1 MAERNHFQGHELDFL
16 PAALEIQERP
26 PSPIGRAI
34 LWAVMAFFVIAL
46 VWSVV
51 GQVDIVA
58 TAQGKIIPSGHV
70 KVIQPLEIGSVRAI
84 HVSEGQR
91 VEQGDVL
98 IELDSTHSTADRD
111 RLSSELQTA
120 QLNRARLAALARQF
134 HTRSDSD
141 PGADARADYPI
152 LDRSQLPTADE
163 AALSLQQHLLR
174 TQWTEFTARL
184 AALDADLAKRTAE
197 LAGVRAQVSKLQ
209 QTLPLITQRADSLKG
224 LVGKKLVP
232 ENQWLELEQ
241 ERIEQRQDLESHKQ
255 RSLEL
260 KAAIAEAQQQRNGM
274 QAEFSGKV
282 FAELAEAERQLAVL
296 TQELIKAE
304 QRTSLQTLTAPIAG
318 IVQQLAVH
326 TVGGVVTPAQELLKI
341 VPQQGTLEVEAWV
354 LNKDIGFVEQGQIAE
369 IKVETF
375 PFTKYG
381 TLDAEVIDVS
391 NDAVTDEQKGLI
403 YAARVLL
410 KDSVIRVG
418 DKMVNLTSGMAVT
431 VEVKTGTRRLIEFVL
446 SPLLRY
452 RDEGLRER

>member
-1 MAERNHFQGHELDFL
+1 MKPIANDHELDFL

-34 LWAVMAFFVIAL
+34 AWSIMAFFLIAL

-51 GQVDIVA
+51 GKIDIVA
-58 TAQGKIIPSGHV
+58 TAQGKIIPSGRV

-84 HVSEGQR
+84 HVAEGQK
-91 VEQGDVL
+91 VKQGNML
-98 IELDSTHSTADRD
+98 IELDPTVSAADRD
-111 RLSSELQTA
+111 RLTSERNTA
-120 QLNRARLAALARQF
+120 RLNRARLLTMTQWLQSRSVDASKPASAGEIPQLDASTLA
-134 HTRSDSD
+134 DID
-141 PGADARADYPI
+141 
-152 LDRSQLPTADE
+152 PTAV
-163 AALSLQQHLLR
+163 ALQQQLLHS
-174 TQWTEFTARL
+174 QWSEFTARH
-184 AALDADLAKRTAE
+184 AALDADLDKRIAE
-197 LAGVRAQVSKLQ
+197 LAGVKAQVSKLQ
-209 QTLPLITQRADSLKG
+209 QTLPLITQRANALKG

-241 ERIEQRQDLESHKQ
+241 ERIEQQQNLESQKQ

-260 KAAIAEAQQQRNGM
+260 NAAIAEARQQHNSVE
-274 QAEFSGKV
+274 AEFAGKV
-282 FAELAEAERQLAVL
+282 YAELADTQRQIVGLE
-296 TQELIKAE
+296 QELIKAE
-304 QRTSLQTLTAPIAG
+304 QRTDLQTLAAPIAG

-341 VPQQGTLEVEAWV
+341 VPQEGNLEIEAWV
-354 LNKDIGFVEQGQIAE
+354 LNKDIGFVTEGQIAE

-391 NDAVTDEQKGLI
+391 GDAVTDEQKGLI
-403 YAARVLL
+403 YAARVLI
-410 KDSVIRVG
+410 KESSIQVG
-418 DKMVNLTSGMAVT
+418 DKRVNLTPGMAVT

-446 SPLLRY
+446 SPLLKY